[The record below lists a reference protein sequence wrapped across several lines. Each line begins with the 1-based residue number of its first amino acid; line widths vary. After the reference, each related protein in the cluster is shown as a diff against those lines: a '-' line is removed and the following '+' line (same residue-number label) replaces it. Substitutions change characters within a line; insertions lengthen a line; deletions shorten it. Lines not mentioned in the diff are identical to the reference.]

1 MPAYTKYQLTKV
13 YEEIALER
21 PHVCDECRTSER
33 LSHSHLIHKSYYG
46 QYEGVALAV
55 VKENIVLHCMSMGN
69 KKGCH
74 ERFDSMEVAK
84 MNNFEKYYRV
94 IHKLDRTFFWKK
106 MHGLLDF
113 YMVRDLEVYRR
124 VKALFAEIDKLEHPH
139 KTLS

>member
-46 QYEGVALAV
+46 QYKGVALAV
-55 VKENIVLHCMSMGN
+55 VKENIVYHCLDFGE

-74 ERFDSMEVAK
+74 SIWDSMDAPK
-84 MNNFEKYYRV
+84 MKTFEKNFRI
-94 IHKLDRTFFWKK
+94 IHELDRTFFWKK
-106 MHGLLDF
+106 MHALLD
-113 YMVRDLEVYRR
+113 YWMIKDLKVFRR
-124 VKALFAEIDKLEHPH
+124 VKTLFAEIDKLEHPH
-139 KTLS
+139 KTLA

>member
-1 MPAYTKYQLTKV
+1 MPAYTKYQLTKA

-21 PHVCDECRTSER
+21 PHVCDECRTTER
-33 LSHSHLIHKSYYG
+33 LSHSHLIHRSYHG
-46 QYEGVALAV
+46 QHQGVPLAV
-55 VKENIVLHCMSMGN
+55 VKENIVYHCISMGE

-74 ERFDSMEVAK
+74 ELWDSMDAPK
-84 MNNFEKYYRV
+84 MKTFEKNFRM

-106 MHGLLDF
+106 LHSMLDF
-113 YMVRDLEVYRR
+113 WLIRDLTVYRR